1 MLGQGNLPWLL
12 LSALSRDSGAFYN
25 VSGSNQTPVRLAQLP
40 DDDVD
45 SVMQPV
51 REIAVEMT
59 GWTEQ
64 GFVPI
69 GHAAIRVCPGIS
81 FAGVRLDLG
90 DADRNRR
97 LDFGALEYAAEKGW
111 SDFEYVASKE
121 TTTRTAHSVKVTHRA
136 IVPVTL
142 EHLKQLE
149 VVHFSQQTGERWHTK
164 RVSELRNPPQAPRR
178 ASLEA
183 QP

>member
-1 MLGQGNLPWLL
+1 L
-12 LSALSRDSGAFYN
+12 LSALSRDSGTFYN
-25 VSGSNQTPVRLAQLP
+25 VSGSNQTTVRLAQLT

-45 SVMQPV
+45 CVMQPV

-90 DADRNRR
+90 DPDGNRR
-97 LDFGALEYAAEKGW
+97 LDIGALEYAAEKGW
-111 SDFEYVASKE
+111 GDFEYVASKE
-121 TTTRTAHSVKVTHRA
+121 TTTRTAHSVKVAHRA

-149 VVHFSQQTGERWHTK
+149 VVPFSQQTGERWHTN
-164 RVSELRNPPQAPRR
+164 RVSKLRHPPQAPRR
-178 ASLEA
+178 AFLEA

>member
-1 MLGQGNLPWLL
+1 M

-25 VSGSNQTPVRLAQLP
+25 VAGSNQTPVGLAQLT

-45 SVMQPV
+45 CVMQPV

-69 GHAAIRVCPGIS
+69 GHAAIRVRPGIS
-81 FAGVRLDLG
+81 FTGVRFDLG
-90 DADRNRR
+90 DADGDRR
-97 LDFGALEYAAEKGW
+97 FDIGALEYAAEKGW
-111 SDFEYVASKE
+111 GDFEYVASKE

-149 VVHFSQQTGERWHTK
+149 VVHLSQPTGERGHTK
-164 RVSELRNPPQAPRR
+164 RVPELRHPPQVPRR
-178 ASLEA
+178 SLLEA
-183 QP
+183 QT

>member
-1 MLGQGNLPWLL
+1 M
-12 LSALSRDSGAFYN
+12 LSALSREAGAFYN

-45 SVMQPV
+45 CVMQPV

-81 FAGVRLDLG
+81 FTGVRFDLG
-90 DADRNRR
+90 DADGNRR
-97 LDFGALEYAAEKGW
+97 FDIGALEYAAEKGW
-111 SDFEYVASKE
+111 GDFEYVASKE
-121 TTTRTAHSVKVTHRA
+121 TTTRTAHFVKVTHRA
-136 IVPVTL
+136 IVTVTL

-149 VVHFSQQTGERWHTK
+149 VVHLSQPTGERGHTK
-164 RVSELRNPPQAPRR
+164 RVPELRHPPQVPRR
-178 ASLEA
+178 SLLEA
-183 QP
+183 QT

>member
-1 MLGQGNLPWLL
+1 M
-12 LSALSRDSGAFYN
+12 LSALSREAGAFYN
-25 VSGSNQTPVRLAQLP
+25 VSGSNQTTVRLAQLP

-45 SVMQPV
+45 RVMQPV

-81 FAGVRLDLG
+81 FAGVRFDLG
-90 DADRNRR
+90 DADGNRR
-97 LDFGALEYAAEKGW
+97 PGIGALEYAAKQGW
-111 SDFEYVASKE
+111 GDFEYVASKE
-121 TTTRTAHSVKVTHRA
+121 ITTGAAQSLKVAHRA
-136 IVPVTL
+136 IVTVTI

-149 VVHFSQQTGERWHTK
+149 VVHFSQQTDERWHTS
-164 RVSELRNPPQAPRR
+164 RVSELRHLPQVPRKVF
-178 ASLEA
+178 LEA
-183 QP
+183 HP

>member
-1 MLGQGNLPWLL
+1 M
-12 LSALSRDSGAFYN
+12 LSALSREAGAFYN
-25 VSGSNQTPVRLAQLP
+25 VSGSNQTTVRLAQLP

-45 SVMQPV
+45 RVMQPV

-90 DADRNRR
+90 DPDGNRR
-97 LDFGALEYAAEKGW
+97 LGIGALEYAAEKGW
-111 SDFEYVASKE
+111 GDFEYVASKE
-121 TTTRTAHSVKVTHRA
+121 TTTRTTHSVKVTHRA

-149 VVHFSQQTGERWHTK
+149 VVHFSLSTGERWHTK
-164 RVSELRNPPQAPRR
+164 RVSELRHLPQVPRN
-178 ASLEA
+178 AFLEA

>member
-1 MLGQGNLPWLL
+1 L

-25 VSGSNQTPVRLAQLP
+25 VSGSNQTSVRLAQLT
-40 DDDVD
+40 DDYVD

-64 GFVPI
+64 GLVPI
-69 GHAAIRVCPGIS
+69 GHAAIRVCPGIA
-81 FAGVRLDLG
+81 FTGVRLDLG
-90 DADRNRR
+90 DADGNRR
-97 LDFGALEYAAEKGW
+97 FDIGALKYAAEKGW
-111 SDFEYVASKE
+111 GDFEYVASKE
-121 TTTRTAHSVKVTHRA
+121 TTTRTAHSVKVAHRA

-149 VVHFSQQTGERWHTK
+149 VVHLSPETGEGWHTM
-164 RVSELRNPPQAPRR
+164 RVSELRHPPHVPKR
-178 ASLEA
+178 AFREA
-183 QP
+183 RP

>member
-1 MLGQGNLPWLL
+1 M

-25 VSGSNQTPVRLAQLP
+25 VSGSNQTPVRLAQLT

-45 SVMQPV
+45 CVMQPV

-81 FAGVRLDLG
+81 FTGVRLDLG
-90 DADRNRR
+90 DAEGNRR
-97 LDFGALEYAAEKGW
+97 FDIGALKYAAEKGW
-111 SDFEYVASKE
+111 GDFEYVASKE
-121 TTTRTAHSVKVTHRA
+121 TTTRAAQSVKVTHRA

-142 EHLKQLE
+142 EHLRQLE
-149 VVHFSQQTGERWHTK
+149 VVHFSPQTGERWRTE
-164 RVSELRNPPQAPRR
+164 RVSELRHPPQVPRR
-178 ASLEA
+178 TFLEP
-183 QP
+183 QPDAGR